1 MVNSARVRVNLP
13 DNGDCWFFI
22 QPEDSIDEFCAK
34 VKAEDPMIN
43 TLEVLKGKSSKIEV
57 CDGQESLFESL
68 KGSKKPMYLRLNDI
82 LYRFGNPED
91 ESKIVSGTATT
102 KTNSDVG
109 SFDLKE
115 TSPLF
120 NQCKKLGLS
129 NYQSSTIAT
138 LMRQVA
144 VNEHHKSCYK
154 HSFIDRIFVSIIHPK
169 NIIFLYIICNL

>member
-102 KTNSDVG
+102 KTNSEIG

-138 LMRQVA
+138 LMRQV
-144 VNEHHKSCYK
+144 EM
-154 HSFIDRIFVSIIHPK
+154 
-169 NIIFLYIICNL
+169 NLDF